1 MFDIRPVLFI
11 NGILLLI
18 LAAAMGVPLLVDLA
32 ADGGEW
38 IAFLFSAMLTAFT
51 GATLAL
57 ANQIDDVSQLHIR
70 EAFLLTVSSWV
81 LTGLFGSLP
90 FLFSSLHLS
99 IVDGVFESI
108 SGLTTTGAT
117 ILTGLDNAPRSILM
131 WRALLQWLGGM
142 GVIATALVILPVL
155 HIGGM
160 QMFRMENSDKTD
172 KAMPRISQMAWAVLG
187 VYLLLTAVLGIGLL
201 AAGMTPLEAVCH
213 AMSAISTGG
222 FSTSDASLG
231 HFSDAARWVCVVGML
246 IGGGGFSLYISPWR
260 GGKWTI
266 LSDSQI
272 RWYLLTIVF
281 FSLLMTFWN
290 WAVRDMGAYDALSQ
304 STLNV
309 VSVLTTS
316 GFHSHDYNSW
326 GGFAQVAF
334 FCLAFVGGCT
344 GSTAGGIKVFR
355 YEVLF
360 AMAAVHVRR
369 LLHPNGVFMVDFNK
383 LKVSDDVVRSV
394 LGFMMLYFFS
404 FAVLSV
410 ALTVTG
416 LDAISGLSGAASAMG
431 NVGPGLG
438 GLIGPAGTY
447 QHIPGAAKWL
457 LALGMVLG
465 RLEVV
470 PMFVL
475 LTPVFWRK

>member
-1 MFDIRPVLFI
+1 M
-11 NGILLLI
+11 
-18 LAAAMGVPLLVDLA
+18 
-32 ADGGEW
+32 
-38 IAFLFSAMLTAFT
+38 
-51 GATLAL
+51 
-57 ANQIDDVSQLHIR
+57 
-70 EAFLLTVSSWV
+70 
-81 LTGLFGSLP
+81 
-90 FLFSSLHLS
+90 
-99 IVDGVFESI
+99 
-108 SGLTTTGAT
+108 
-117 ILTGLDNAPRSILM
+117 
-131 WRALLQWLGGM
+131 
-142 GVIATALVILPVL
+142 
-155 HIGGM
+155 
-160 QMFRMENSDKTD
+160 
-172 KAMPRISQMAWAVLG
+172 
-187 VYLLLTAVLGIGLL
+187 
-201 AAGMTPLEAVCH
+201 
-213 AMSAISTGG
+213 
-222 FSTSDASLG
+222 
-231 HFSDAARWVCVVGML
+231 
-246 IGGGGFSLYISPWR
+246 
-260 GGKWTI
+260 
-266 LSDSQI
+266 
-272 RWYLLTIVF
+272 
-281 FSLLMTFWN
+281 
-290 WAVRDMGAYDALSQ
+290 
-304 STLNV
+304 
-309 VSVLTTS
+309 LTTS

-360 AMAAVHVRR
+360 AMAVVHVRR